1 MASGLLL
8 IGGAIRA
15 LSSDRDWE
23 RFAAS
28 QRARPGGS
36 AYPAG
41 RIGRRWFT
49 AGMSIIGAGFI
60 VGGVLGVLAIFGL
73 HEFPRQ

>member
-1 MASGLLL
+1 VASGLLL
-8 IGGAIRA
+8 IGCAIRA
-15 LSSDRDWE
+15 LSSDRDCE

-28 QRARPGGS
+28 QWARPGGS

-41 RIGRRWFT
+41 RFGRRWFT
-49 AGMSIIGAGFI
+49 AGMSIIGAGLL

-73 HEFPRQ
+73 YEFPRQ